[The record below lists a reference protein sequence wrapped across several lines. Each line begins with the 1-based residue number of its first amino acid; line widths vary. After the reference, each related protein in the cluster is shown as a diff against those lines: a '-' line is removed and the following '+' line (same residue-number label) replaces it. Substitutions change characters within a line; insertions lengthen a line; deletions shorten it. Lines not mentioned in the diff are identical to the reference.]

1 MLITAQILLS
11 KLNILLYDNI
21 QTHSN
26 KQKQLFNITHRST
39 TSTLQHIWTWVIRGQ
54 LLLCFVSEQYKTT
67 SEESGHKQSHY
78 IYSHEWTLQHCRV
91 LSPPTYTT
99 FCVSILVIYKR
110 MKGYILNIKTLSQS
124 MNKYKGAPIYIK
136 K

>member
-26 KQKQLFNITHRST
+26 KEKQLFNITHRST
-39 TSTLQHIWTWVIRGQ
+39 TSTLQHIWTWVTRGQ

-67 SEESGHKQSHY
+67 SEESGHK
-78 IYSHEWTLQHCRV
+78 
-91 LSPPTYTT
+91 
-99 FCVSILVIYKR
+99 
-110 MKGYILNIKTLSQS
+110 
-124 MNKYKGAPIYIK
+124 
-136 K
+136 